1 MELYNYLIINIKI
14 IIILVF
20 STYWGLIFW
29 YLIGILQ
36 TIDKP

>member
-1 MELYNYLIINIKI
+1 MKSYNYLIINIKT

-20 STYWGLIFW
+20 SAYWGLIFW
-29 YLIGILQ
+29 CLIGILQ